1 MPSLREQVWISADEY
16 LEGEKRSPLK
26 HEYVAGRVYAMAGGS
41 VAHNRIAV
49 NCAFLLLTKLRG
61 GPCWVFVADLKIRI
75 GSAEVFYYPDV
86 VVSCHP
92 EDLKPDAYLISHPTL
107 VIEVLSPST
116 ERVDQ
121 EEKLL
126 HYRKLDS
133 LHEYVLV
140 SQDAMRVQIYR
151 RAGGNWGTET
161 LGRGERL
168 RLDSVELDLSIEALY
183 ENVRQ

>member
-1 MPSLREQVWISADEY
+1 MPSLQEQAWISADDY

-26 HEYVAGRVYAMAGGS
+26 HEYVAGRVYAMAGSS

-61 GPCWVFVADLKIRI
+61 GPCGVFVADLKVRI
-75 GSAEVFYYPDV
+75 GPAEIFYYPDV

-92 EDLKPDAYLISHPTL
+92 EDLEPDAYSISHPTL

-116 ERVDQ
+116 ERIDQ

-126 HYRKLDS
+126 NYRKLDS

-151 RAGGNWGTET
+151 RAGGDWGMET
-161 LGRGERL
+161 IGRGERL
-168 RLDSVELDLSIEALY
+168 RFDSVELDSSIEALY